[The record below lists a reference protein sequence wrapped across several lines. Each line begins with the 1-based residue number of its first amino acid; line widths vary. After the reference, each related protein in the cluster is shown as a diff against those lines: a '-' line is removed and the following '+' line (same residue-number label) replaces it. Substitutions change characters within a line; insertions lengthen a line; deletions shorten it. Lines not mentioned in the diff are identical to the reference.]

1 MPFFAFPDDARWD
14 DERAAVEFT
23 VVLGE
28 YRGTVRVH
36 RRVFQRMLDQSP
48 TPERCLEAFH
58 LQRTRFELAVE
69 RKPGRRQLTEDGNVE
84 ITGRDL
90 DLRERDS
97 KPVAGVNLFNLYSKG
112 AASLMDRSAV
122 LFVAI

>member
-58 LQRTRFELAVE
+58 VQRTRFELAVE
-69 RKPGRRQLTEDGNVE
+69 RKLRRRQLTDDGNVE

-90 DLRERDS
+90 REHDGAR
-97 KPVAGVNLFNLYSKG
+97 VAGIGRVCALET
-112 AASLMDRSAV
+112 R
-122 LFVAI
+122 

>member
-1 MPFFAFPDDARWD
+1 MPFFAFPGDARWN

-23 VVLGE
+23 VLLGE
-28 YRGTVRVH
+28 YHGTVRVN

-69 RKPGRRQLTEDGNVE
+69 RKLRRRQLTDDGNVE
-84 ITGRDL
+84 ITLR
-90 DLRERDS
+90 DLREREATLGS
-97 KPVAGVNLFNLYSKG
+97 SVS
-112 AASLMDRSAV
+112 R
-122 LFVAI
+122 